1 MSWTCRKSKRLGG
14 VPRLNIGK
22 DSVGVSGGR
31 RGARVSV
38 NSRGQK
44 GVSLGAFG
52 LRWFKRR

>member
-1 MSWTCRKSKRLGG
+1 MSWTYRKSKQLGRG
-14 VPRLNIGK
+14 LRLNIGK
-22 DSVGVSGGR
+22 GSVGVSGGR